1 MYMDLDK
8 PKGFTNDEME
18 AEIRAM
24 IRAAM
29 QAEAKAY
36 GLWEGAEQLQN
47 AFINEFIRDRKIK
60 KGDKVRVDFS
70 DGAEV
75 LIFDEVRNGRIYA
88 FYLTKKGKPRSR
100 PARGAWIET
109 PTSTSSKSCAAVAP
123 RAGRVD

>member
-1 MYMDLDK
+1 MYMNLDK
-8 PKGFTNDEME
+8 PEGFTNDEME

-36 GLWEGAEQLQN
+36 GLWEGAKQLQN

-88 FYLTKKGKPRSR
+88 FYLTKKGKPRR
-100 PARGAWIET
+100 YATGFDYGYAELFHHPEDKAEGDE
-109 PTSTSSKSCAAVAP
+109 
-123 RAGRVD
+123 

>member
-8 PKGFTNDEME
+8 PEGFTNDEME

-88 FYLTKKGKPRSR
+88 FYLTKKGKPRR
-100 PARGAWIET
+100 YATGFDYGYAELFHHPEDKAEGDE
-109 PTSTSSKSCAAVAP
+109 
-123 RAGRVD
+123 